1 MIKIDNYEM
10 YVAQRYNDSLSEEQI
25 KMNMSFSCDSMGKR
39 IILCNNIE
47 YIKDHL
53 DNVCTEIKNEL
64 MIDYANN
71 MLILFRL
78 VPTSEVIPTTPM
90 NIIATILELLSALI
104 LNLQLVDTAK
114 NTLLFSLSNEK

>member
-1 MIKIDNYEM
+1 MLKIDNYEM
-10 YVAQRYNDSLSEEQI
+10 YVTQRYNDSLSEEQI